1 MEEKIIHISSG
12 RGPAECQMVVKNVLK
27 TLTADFK
34 KFGIQADVVQKTNGD
49 ITNTL
54 VSVMILIKAKNLS
67 EFLKEWVGPIL
78 WIGKSPFRKYH
89 KRNNWFVE
97 VKAYDVMQKST
108 LKDGDIKYQT
118 TKSSGPGGQHVNKT
132 ESAVRATHIPTGVS
146 VLVQDSRSQHQN
158 KKIAKLRLSEALESN
173 QLKNVSNQENEQW
186 KDSINIERG
195 NPKKTFEGRGFKQ
208 IKKKTNENNFKT

>member
-12 RGPAECQMVVKNVLK
+12 RGPAECQLVVKNVFK
-27 TLTADFK
+27 TLIANFK
-34 KFGIQADVVQKTNGD
+34 ELGIQADVIQKTNGD
-49 ITNTL
+49 VTNTL
-54 VSVMILIKAKNLS
+54 VSVMILIKGKRLDV
-67 EFLKEWVGPIL
+67 FLTEWIGPIL

-89 KRNNWFVE
+89 KRKNWFVE
-97 VKAYDVMQKST
+97 IKAYDVIQKSI

-146 VLVQDSRSQHQN
+146 VFVQDSRSQHQN
-158 KKIAKLRLSEALESN
+158 KKIAKQRLSEAIESN
-173 QLKNVSNQENEQW
+173 QLKNLSDQENEQW

-208 IKKKTNENNFKT
+208 IKKKHSF